1 MNAPTNPTNM
11 QQPAIGREAIRAIVR
26 GVYDL
31 QKMRIETGNRLV
43 AAFKAKLGIVPG
55 QKEDDAEKDAVD
67 LLDQIKLS
75 FDNIT
80 EGVLAIPTMKSFQK
94 KLEKLKEPTLISS
107 YAELTLSAQYFQL
120 LRDEQEQFKRLGDL
134 VSEFPIWTH
143 FLEGVRGVGPA
154 MAGVILSEIDI
165 HKAEYPS
172 SLWAYAGLDV
182 VQVTDEATGEIRGE
196 GRSRRASH
204 LIDLEYIDKDGNTA
218 TRKSITYN
226 PWLKTKLM
234 GVLGTLFVKQ
244 PADKSP
250 YRKAYDDYKFRL
262 ENHPKWADRSK
273 GHRHQAAI
281 RYAVKRFLVDLYKVW
296 RELENLPVAPEYA
309 EAKLGMVHGSAE
321 KYAS

>member
-1 MNAPTNPTNM
+1 MNAPTNPTNLH
-11 QQPAIGREAIRAIVR
+11 QPAIGRESIRAIVR

-43 AAFKAKLGIVPG
+43 AAFKSKLGIQPG
-55 QKEDDAEKDAVD
+55 EKEEEAEKEVVD
-67 LLDQIKLS
+67 LLDQIKIS

-80 EGVLAIPTMKSFQK
+80 EGVLTIPTMKSFQQ
-94 KLEKLKEPTLISS
+94 KLGKLKEPTLISS

-154 MAGVILSEIDI
+154 MAGVIISEIDI

-182 VQVTDEATGEIRGE
+182 VQVTDENTGEIRGE
-196 GRSRRASH
+196 GRSRRAAH
-204 LIDLEYIDKDGNTA
+204 LIDLEYLDKDGNTA

-234 GVLGTLFVKQ
+234 GVLGTIFVKQ

-262 ENHPKWADRSK
+262 ANHPKWAERSK

-281 RYAVKRFLVDLYKVW
+281 RYAVKRFLVDLYRVW

-321 KYAS
+321 KYSS

>member
-1 MNAPTNPTNM
+1 MNAHINEANL
-11 QQPAIGREAIRAIVR
+11 QPAIGRESIRAIVR

-43 AAFKAKLGIVPG
+43 AAFKAKLGIQPG
-55 QKEDDAEKDAVD
+55 EKEEDAEKDAVE

-75 FDNIT
+75 FDSIT
-80 EGVLAIPTMKSFQK
+80 EGVLSIPTMKSFQK
-94 KLEKLKEPTLISS
+94 KLAGLKEPTLISS

-120 LRDEQEQFKRLGDL
+120 LRDEREQFTRLGDL
-134 VSEFPIWTH
+134 VTEFPIWNA
-143 FLEGVRGVGPA
+143 FLKDVRGVGPA

-172 SLWAYAGLDV
+172 SLHAYAGLDV
-182 VQVTDEATGEIRGE
+182 VVVTDTDTGEMHGE
-196 GRSRRASH
+196 GRSKRAAH
-204 LIDLEYIDKDGNTA
+204 LVDVAYVDRNGEQQ

-234 GVLGTLFVKQ
+234 GVLGTIFVKQ

-262 ENHPKWADRSK
+262 ENTPRWAERSK

-281 RYAVKRFLVDLYKVW
+281 RYAVKQFLIDLYNAW
-296 RELENLPVAPEYA
+296 RPLEGLPVAPTYA
-309 EAKLGMVHGSAE
+309 EAKLGMVHGSAG
-321 KYAS
+321 KYSN

>member
-1 MNAPTNPTNM
+1 MNAPTNPTNL
-11 QQPAIGREAIRAIVR
+11 QHPDVSREAIRAIVR

-43 AAFKAKLGIVPG
+43 AAFKSKLGIVPG
-55 QKEDDAEKDAVD
+55 QKEDDADEEQVK
-67 LLDQIKLS
+67 LLNVIKMS
-75 FDNIT
+75 FDSIT
-80 EGVLAIPTMKSFQK
+80 EGVLTIPTMKSFQK

-134 VSEFPIWTH
+134 VSEVPIWTH

-154 MAGVILSEIDI
+154 MAGIIISEIDI

-182 VQVTDEATGEIRGE
+182 VQVTDESTGEIRGE
-196 GRSRRASH
+196 GRSRRAAH
-204 LIDLEYIDKDGNTA
+204 LIDLEYTDKDGNLA

-250 YRKAYDDYKFRL
+250 YRTYYDNYKFRL
-262 ENHPKWADRSK
+262 ENSPKWAERSK

-281 RYAVKRFLVDLYKVW
+281 RYAVKRFLVDLYRVW
-296 RELENLPVAPEYA
+296 RELENLPVAPEYS

>member
-1 MNAPTNPTNM
+1 MSAPTNPTNL
-11 QQPAIGREAIRAIVR
+11 QQPAISREAIRAIVR

-55 QKEDDAEKDAVD
+55 QKEEDAEKDAVD
-67 LLDQIKLS
+67 LLGQIKLS

-120 LRDEQEQFKRLGDL
+120 LRDEGEQFKRLGDL
-134 VSEFPIWTH
+134 VSEVPIWTH
-143 FLEGVRGVGPA
+143 FLQGVRGVGPA

-182 VQVTDEATGEIRGE
+182 VRVADEATGEIKGE
-196 GRSRRASH
+196 GRSRRAAH
-204 LIDLEYIDKDGNTA
+204 LIDLEYTDKDGNQA

-234 GVLGTLFVKQ
+234 GVLGNLFVKQ

-281 RYAVKRFLVDLYKVW
+281 RYAVKRFLVDLYRAW
-296 RELENLPVAPEYA
+296 RELEGLPVAPEYS
-309 EAKLGMVHGSAE
+309 EAKLGMIHNSAE
-321 KYAS
+321 KYAG

>member
-1 MNAPTNPTNM
+1 MNAPISEANL
-11 QQPAIGREAIRAIVR
+11 QPAIGRESIRAIVR

-43 AAFKAKLGIVPG
+43 ATFKSKLGIAPG
-55 QKEDDAEKDAVD
+55 QKENDAEKEAVD
-67 LLDQIKLS
+67 ILNQIKAS
-75 FDNIT
+75 FDSIT
-80 EGVLAIPTMKSFQK
+80 EGVLTIPTMRSFQK

-120 LRDEQEQFKRLGDL
+120 LRDEREQFTRLGDL

-154 MAGVILSEIDI
+154 MAGIILSEIDI

-172 SLWAYAGLDV
+172 SMWAYAGLDV
-182 VQVTDEATGEIRGE
+182 VQVTDENTGEIRGE
-196 GRSRRASH
+196 GRSRRAAH
-204 LIDLEYIDKDGNTA
+204 LVDVEYTDKDGNAA

-250 YRKAYDDYKFRL
+250 YRQAYDNYKHRL

-281 RYAVKRFLVDLYKVW
+281 RYAVKRFLVDLYNAW
-296 RELENLPVAPEYA
+296 RPLEGLPVAPEYA
-309 EAKLGMVHGSAE
+309 EAKLGMVHGSAG
-321 KYAS
+321 KYVS

>member
-1 MNAPTNPTNM
+1 MNAPIDTRNL
-11 QQPAIGREAIRAIVR
+11 QQSEISREAIRAIVR

-55 QKEDDAEKDAVD
+55 QKENDADEEQVKM
-67 LLDQIKLS
+67 LNIIKLS
-75 FDNIT
+75 FDSIT
-80 EGVLAIPTMKSFQK
+80 EGVLTIPTMKSFQK

-120 LRDEQEQFKRLGDL
+120 LRDEKEQFKRLGDL
-134 VSEFPIWTH
+134 VSEVPIWIH
-143 FLEGVRGVGPA
+143 FLDGVRGVGPA
-154 MAGVILSEIDI
+154 MAGIIISEIDI

-182 VQVTDEATGEIRGE
+182 VQVTDENTGEIRGE
-196 GRSRRASH
+196 GRSRRAAH
-204 LIDLEYIDKDGNTA
+204 LVDLEYTDKDGNLA

-244 PADKSP
+244 PASESP

-262 ENHPKWADRSK
+262 ENHPKWAERSK

-281 RYAVKRFLVDLYKVW
+281 RYAVKRFLVDLYRVW

-321 KYAS
+321 KYAT

>member
-1 MNAPTNPTNM
+1 MNAPTNEANL
-11 QQPAIGREAIRAIVR
+11 QPAIGRESIRAIVR

-43 AAFKAKLGIVPG
+43 AAFKAKLGIQPG
-55 QKEDDAEKDAVD
+55 EKEEDAEKDAVE

-75 FDNIT
+75 FDSIT
-80 EGVLAIPTMKSFQK
+80 EGVLTIPTMKSFQK
-94 KLEKLKEPTLISS
+94 KLAGLKEPTLISS

-120 LRDEQEQFKRLGDL
+120 LRDEREQFTRLGDL
-134 VSEFPIWTH
+134 VSEVPIWTH

-154 MAGVILSEIDI
+154 MAGVIISEIDI

-182 VQVTDEATGEIRGE
+182 VQVTDENTGEIRGE
-196 GRSRRASH
+196 GRSRRAAH
-204 LIDLEYIDKDGNTA
+204 LIDLEYLDKDGNTA

-234 GVLGTLFVKQ
+234 GVLGTIFVKQ

-262 ENHPKWADRSK
+262 ENHPKWAERSK

-281 RYAVKRFLVDLYKVW
+281 RYAVKRFLVDLYRVW

-321 KYAS
+321 KYSS

>member
-1 MNAPTNPTNM
+1 MSAPIDTKSMNA
-11 QQPAIGREAIRAIVR
+11 AVSRESIRAIVR

-43 AAFKAKLGIVPG
+43 TAFKAKLGIAPG

-120 LRDEQEQFKRLGDL
+120 LRDEKEQFTRLGDL
-134 VSEFPIWTH
+134 VTEFPIWNA
-143 FLEGVRGVGPA
+143 FLKDVRGVGPA

-172 SLWAYAGLDV
+172 SMWAYAGLDV
-182 VQVTDEATGEIRGE
+182 VRVTNEETGEIKGE
-196 GRSRRASH
+196 GRSRRAAH
-204 LIDLEYIDKDGNTA
+204 LVDVEYTDRDGNAA

-244 PADKSP
+244 SADKSP
-250 YRKAYDDYKFRL
+250 YRKAYDDYRFRL
-262 ENHPKWADRSK
+262 ENSPKWADRSK

-281 RYAVKRFLVDLYKVW
+281 RYAVKRFLVDLYKAW
-296 RELENLPVAPEYA
+296 RALEGLPVASEYS

-321 KYAS
+321 KYAD

>member
-1 MNAPTNPTNM
+1 MNAPTNHNNP
-11 QQPAIGREAIRAIVR
+11 QPSSLSREAIRAIVR

-55 QKEDDAEKDAVD
+55 QKEEDAEKEAVD
-67 LLDQIKLS
+67 MLAQIKLS
-75 FDNIT
+75 FDSIT
-80 EGVLAIPTMKSFQK
+80 EGVLSIPTMKSFQK

-134 VSEFPIWTH
+134 VSEVPIWIH
-143 FLEGVRGVGPA
+143 FLQGVRGVGPA

-182 VQVTDEATGEIRGE
+182 VQVTDEATGEIKGE
-196 GRSRRASH
+196 GRSRRAAH

-281 RYAVKRFLVDLYKVW
+281 RYAIKRFLVDLYRAW
-296 RELENLPVAPEYA
+296 RELEGLPVAPEYS
-309 EAKLGMVHGSAE
+309 EAKLGMVHGSAG
-321 KYAS
+321 KYAG

>member
-1 MNAPTNPTNM
+1 MNAPTDETHL
-11 QQPAIGREAIRAIVR
+11 QPEIGRESIRAIVR

-43 AAFKAKLGIVPG
+43 ATFKSKLGIVPG
-55 QKEDDAEKDAVD
+55 QKENDAEKEAVD
-67 LLDQIKLS
+67 ILNQIKAS
-75 FDNIT
+75 FDSIT
-80 EGVLAIPTMKSFQK
+80 EGVLTIPTMKSFQK

-120 LRDEQEQFKRLGDL
+120 LRDEKEQFTRLGDL

-154 MAGVILSEIDI
+154 MAGIILSEIDI

-172 SLWAYAGLDV
+172 SMWAYAGLDV
-182 VQVTDEATGEIRGE
+182 VQVTDENTGEIRGE
-196 GRSRRASH
+196 GRSRRAAH
-204 LIDLEYIDKDGNTA
+204 LVDVEYTDKDGNAA

-250 YRKAYDDYKFRL
+250 YRQAYDNYKHRL

-281 RYAVKRFLVDLYKVW
+281 RYAVKRFLVDLYNAW
-296 RELENLPVAPEYA
+296 RPLEGLPVAPEYA
-309 EAKLGMVHGSAE
+309 EAKLGMVHGSAG
-321 KYAS
+321 KYVS

>member
-1 MNAPTNPTNM
+1 MNAPTNHNNL
-11 QQPAIGREAIRAIVR
+11 QPSSLSREAIRAVVR

-55 QKEDDAEKDAVD
+55 QKEEDAEKEAVD
-67 LLDQIKLS
+67 MLAQIKLS
-75 FDNIT
+75 FDSIT
-80 EGVLAIPTMKSFQK
+80 EGVLSIPTMKSFQK
-94 KLEKLKEPTLISS
+94 KLAGLKEPTLISS

-120 LRDEQEQFKRLGDL
+120 LRDEGEQFKRLGDL
-134 VSEFPIWTH
+134 VSEVPIWTH

-182 VQVTDEATGEIRGE
+182 VQVTDEATGEIKGE
-196 GRSRRASH
+196 GRSRRAAH
-204 LIDLEYIDKDGNTA
+204 LIDLEYTDKDGNQA

-281 RYAVKRFLVDLYKVW
+281 RYAVKRFLVDLYRVW
-296 RELENLPVAPEYA
+296 RELEGLPVAPEYS
-309 EAKLGMVHGSAE
+309 EAKLGMVHGSAG
-321 KYAS
+321 KYSG

>member
-1 MNAPTNPTNM
+1 MNAPTNPTNL
-11 QQPAIGREAIRAIVR
+11 QQPAIGRESIRAIVR

-43 AAFKAKLGIVPG
+43 AAFKSKLGIAPG
-55 QKEDDAEKDAVD
+55 QKENDAEKDAVD
-67 LLDQIKLS
+67 LLDQLKLS

-80 EGVLAIPTMKSFQK
+80 EGVLSIPTMKSFQK

-154 MAGVILSEIDI
+154 MAGIIISEIDI

-182 VQVTDEATGEIRGE
+182 VQVTDESTGEIRGE
-196 GRSRRASH
+196 GRSRRAAH
-204 LIDLEYIDKDGNTA
+204 LVDVEYTDKDGNTA

-262 ENHPKWADRSK
+262 ENHPKWAERSK
-273 GHRHQAAI
+273 LHRHQAAI

-321 KYAS
+321 KYSA

>member
-1 MNAPTNPTNM
+1 MNAPTNPTNLRH
-11 QQPAIGREAIRAIVR
+11 PDVSREAIRAIVR

-43 AAFKAKLGIVPG
+43 AAFKSKLGIVPG

-154 MAGVILSEIDI
+154 MAGIIISEIDI

-182 VQVTDEATGEIRGE
+182 VQVTDESTGEIRGE
-196 GRSRRASH
+196 GRSRRAAH
-204 LIDLEYIDKDGNTA
+204 LIDLEYTDKDGNTA

-244 PADKSP
+244 SADKSP

-281 RYAVKRFLVDLYKVW
+281 RYAVKRFLVDLYRVW

>member
-1 MNAPTNPTNM
+1 MNAPTNETHL
-11 QQPAIGREAIRAIVR
+11 QPAIGRESIRAIVR

-43 AAFKAKLGIVPG
+43 AAFKAKLGIQPG
-55 QKEDDAEKDAVD
+55 EREEDAEKEAVD
-67 LLDQIKLS
+67 LLDQIKAS
-75 FDNIT
+75 FDSIT
-80 EGVLAIPTMKSFQK
+80 EGVLSIPTMKSFQK

-107 YAELTLSAQYFQL
+107 YAELTMSAQYFQL
-120 LRDEQEQFKRLGDL
+120 LRDEREQFTRLGDL

-154 MAGVILSEIDI
+154 MAGIILSEIDI

-172 SLWAYAGLDV
+172 SMWAYAGLDV
-182 VQVTDEATGEIRGE
+182 VQVTDENTGEIRGE
-196 GRSRRASH
+196 GRSRRATH
-204 LIDLEYIDKDGNTA
+204 LVDVEYTDKDGNAA

-250 YRKAYDDYKFRL
+250 YRQAYDNYKHRL

-281 RYAVKRFLVDLYKVW
+281 RYAVKRFLVDLYNAW
-296 RELENLPVAPEYA
+296 RPLEGLPVAPEYA
-309 EAKLGMVHGSAE
+309 EAKLGMVHGSAG
-321 KYAS
+321 KYVS

>member
-1 MNAPTNPTNM
+1 MNAPTNPTNLH
-11 QQPAIGREAIRAIVR
+11 QPAIGRESIRAIVR

-43 AAFKAKLGIVPG
+43 AAFKSKLGIQPG
-55 QKEDDAEKDAVD
+55 EKEEEAEKEVVD
-67 LLDQIKLS
+67 LLDQIKIS

-80 EGVLAIPTMKSFQK
+80 EGVLTIPTMKSFQQ

-154 MAGVILSEIDI
+154 MAGVIISEIDI

-182 VQVTDEATGEIRGE
+182 VQVTDENTGEIRGE
-196 GRSRRASH
+196 GRSRRAAH
-204 LIDLEYIDKDGNTA
+204 LIDLEYLDKDGNTA

-234 GVLGTLFVKQ
+234 GVLGTIFVKQ

-262 ENHPKWADRSK
+262 ANHPKWAERSK

-281 RYAVKRFLVDLYKVW
+281 RYAVKRFLVDLYRVW

-321 KYAS
+321 KYSS

>member
-1 MNAPTNPTNM
+1 MNAPTNPTNLH
-11 QQPAIGREAIRAIVR
+11 QPAIGRESIRAIVR

-43 AAFKAKLGIVPG
+43 AAFKSKLGIQPG
-55 QKEDDAEKDAVD
+55 EKEEEAEKEVVD
-67 LLDQIKLS
+67 LLDQIKIS

-80 EGVLAIPTMKSFQK
+80 EGVLTIPTMKSFQI

-154 MAGVILSEIDI
+154 MAGVIISEIDI

-182 VQVTDEATGEIRGE
+182 VQVTDENTGEIRGE
-196 GRSRRASH
+196 GRSRRAAH
-204 LIDLEYIDKDGNTA
+204 LIDLEYLDKDGNTA

-234 GVLGTLFVKQ
+234 GVLGTIFVKQ

-262 ENHPKWADRSK
+262 ANHPKWAERSK

-281 RYAVKRFLVDLYKVW
+281 RYAVKRFLVDLYRVW

-321 KYAS
+321 KYSS